1 MKTAADFK
9 WYVGITPQGDVA
21 LVAFCPECGS
31 SMSFSDSGQAGIST
45 RYSIQSHQCYQKI
58 VSEPK

>member
-9 WYVGITPQGDVA
+9 WYVGITPQGTVA
-21 LVAFCPECGS
+21 LIAFCPECGS
-31 SMSFSDSGQAGIST
+31 STSFSDGGGGIQVGYT
-45 RYSIQSHQCYQKI
+45 IQSHQCYQKL